1 MFDLKGK
8 KILILGAG
16 KSGLSVAKFVIKQ
29 NPNEIILSD
38 IKSRAKLSEDVLAME
53 KVGVILETDGH
64 RDENFIHSDIIVISP
79 GIPVLPKWI
88 DIAKRNNKIFIGEIE
103 FAYQFMKEYPIK
115 IIAITGTNGKTT
127 TAQLVYEILNNQL
140 GEKVALGGNIGKP
153 FCDLLDDI
161 KKYMYVVLE
170 ISSFQLETIID
181 FKPFISVILNIT
193 DDHLDRYQ
201 TMQAYAEA
209 KANIFRNQTQNE
221 FLILNYDDRFT
232 NIMLSMAKCT
242 KILFSAYNSLKD
254 GYYVENDKFIKN
266 VFGKKE
272 EIFSTKEVKLIGKHN
287 QENILASMII
297 SDILRM
303 DFNKTKDV
311 VKNFKGLS
319 HRIEFSGEIN
329 GKKFYDDS
337 KGTNIDAVLKAV
349 KTFDDDLILILGG
362 REKNTDFNQLY
373 NILPKNVK
381 KIIAFG
387 ENKEKIQNIF
397 KDKVKVVLASSMEE
411 VIRKSLDEKD
421 IKIVLFSPGCASF
434 DMYKNYE
441 ERGNDFKRCVQKV
454 AKNA

>member
-16 KSGLSVAKFVIKQ
+16 KSGLSVAKFAIKQ
-29 NPNEIILSD
+29 NPNEVILSD
-38 IKSRAKLSEDVLAME
+38 VKSKNKLSQEVIALE
-53 KVGVILETDGH
+53 KNGVILETDGH
-64 RDENFIHSDIIVISP
+64 KDESFIHSDIIVISP
-79 GIPVLPKWI
+79 GVPVLPKWL
-88 DIAKRNNKIFIGEIE
+88 DIVKRNNKIFIGEIE
-103 FAYQFMKEYPIK
+103 FAYRFMKEYPIK

-127 TAQLVYEILNNQL
+127 TTQLVYEILNNQL
-140 GEKVALGGNIGKP
+140 GEKVGLGGNIGKP

-161 KKYMYVVLE
+161 KKYTYVVLE

-232 NIMLSMAKCT
+232 NIMISMAKCT

-254 GYYVENDKFIKN
+254 GYYVENEKFIKN
-266 VFGKKE
+266 VFGRKE
-272 EIFSTKEVKLIGKHN
+272 ELFSTKEVKLIGKHN

-311 VKNFKGLS
+311 IKNFKGLS

-337 KGTNIDAVLKAV
+337 KGTNIDAVIKAI

-397 KDKVKVVLASSMEE
+397 KDKIKVVTASSMEE
-411 VIRKSLDEKD
+411 VIKKSIDEKD
-421 IKIVLFSPGCASF
+421 VKIVLFSPGCASF

-454 AKNA
+454 AKNG